1 MDAQVLGISCDHVAA
16 HRAWAATMGGLPYP
30 ELSDW
35 HPKGQVAQAYDLWN
49 DERGTSRRGVI
60 IIDKSGV
67 IRYRQT
73 YSPGILPD
81 PQEML
86 RVVGELA

>member
-1 MDAQVLGISCDHVAA
+1 M
-16 HRAWAATMGGLPYP
+16 
-30 ELSDW
+30 
-35 HPKGQVAQAYDLWN
+35 AQAYDLWN
-49 DERGTSRRGVI
+49 DERGTSRRGVV

-86 RVVGELA
+86 RVLSELA